1 MKILGAL
8 ILSMAPALFGAIKYL
23 SLLERTKTLQEVYVC
38 FYKIIDE
45 IVFLKKELFNIL
57 KSKNTNFFIFSSPI
71 KINKEYF
78 SNQGLSSKE
87 ILIFEDF
94 IKMLQKGDETL
105 IKNEG
110 ELYLK
115 KLDTL
120 KNEAKEELNKNGKV
134 IITTFLSFSGMVFL
148 VLI

>member
-78 SNQGLSSKE
+78 LNQGLSSKE

-120 KNEAKEELNKNGKV
+120 KNEAKEELDKNGKV

>member
-120 KNEAKEELNKNGKV
+120 KNEAKEELDKNGKV